1 MTITQ
6 PAHMFKQR
14 GIMRERVRCIPSICG
29 KGRLSRVTGRC
40 GVSVVRLSCLLEDFL
55 SEKLFYMRVLISS
68 GYESGRFQKRGFPLI
83 NRFFETLFVECV
95 NVTRFATCSFL
106 NH

>member
-6 PAHMFKQR
+6 PARMLKQR
-14 GIMRERVRCIPSICG
+14 GIMRERVRCIPSIRG

-40 GVSVVRLSCLLEDFL
+40 GVSVVRLTCLLEDFL

-68 GYESGRFQKRGFPLI
+68 GYESGRFQKRGFPLKS
-83 NRFFETLFVECV
+83 FF
-95 NVTRFATCSFL
+95 
-106 NH
+106 